1 MLNSLCKWYKIQKIH
16 KALWGKGSLLL
27 FLLEAASFS
36 GWGCLPVVCPG
47 YPFKMLCVFANI
59 HLNVKIGE
67 EQVMPPSPLP
77 LPAVV
82 ALNTAW
88 VFSKLKIF
96 IGRTEPPDSFYI
108 CYTCIL
114 LFTLVLFNQPYDEQA
129 FEVFSVSHF
138 GNNAEV
144 ITC

>member
-1 MLNSLCKWYKIQKIH
+1 MGLFACGLSWVSFQDALCFCKYTFECKNRGRESH
-16 KALWGKGSLLL
+16 AP
-27 FLLEAASFS
+27 
-36 GWGCLPVVCPG
+36 LP
-47 YPFKMLCVFANI
+47 
-59 HLNVKIGE
+59 
-67 EQVMPPSPLP
+67 PPLLP

-96 IGRTEPPDSFYI
+96 IGHTEPSDSFYI
-108 CYTCIL
+108 CCTYIL
-114 LFTLVLFNQPYDEQA
+114 LFTLVLFNQDYDEQA

-144 ITC
+144 ITCQDILRHLWVYP